1 MAGELSSQPASGQS
15 SPREEAAVKNLIAFV
30 LIFALAGQS
39 LWAGTPD
46 EKRVEKIRNKV
57 SQCMDDG
64 RHVSVETQ
72 DHRKF
77 AGTIIQAGADD
88 FVLTNA
94 AGATTLSYSDVKK
107 IKYPMDPHK
116 RSAIVALAVLGGLF
130 GTVIAAAANDR

>member
-1 MAGELSSQPASGQS
+1 MAGELSSQAAPMQSG
-15 SPREEAAVKNLIAFV
+15 PWEEAAVKNLIVFV

-39 LWAGTPD
+39 VWAGTAD
-46 EKRVEKIRNKV
+46 EKHVEKIRNKV

-64 RHVSVETQ
+64 RHVSIETL

-94 AGATTLSYSDVKK
+94 AGTTTLSYNDVKK
-107 IKYPMDPHK
+107 IKS
-116 RSAIVALAVLGGLF
+116 RSEEQTSELQSRGLIYNA
-130 GTVIAAAANDR
+130 GL

>member
-1 MAGELSSQPASGQS
+1 MAGELSNHGASGQS
-15 SPREEAAVKNLIAFV
+15 GTREEAAVKNLIAFV

-46 EKRVEKIRNKV
+46 EKHVAKIRNKV

-94 AGATTLSYSDVKK
+94 AGTTTLSYSDVKK
-107 IKYPMDPHK
+107 IKSPMDPHQ
-116 RSAIVALAVLGGLF
+116 RSVIAAIGVLGGLF
-130 GTVIAAAANDR
+130 GTLIVAAAHDR